1 MKGKRVRIRCLILAL
16 GAVLVSSSWSAAQ
29 DSPPEQPT
37 FRATTERVVIDAAVV
52 DAAGRPI
59 TDVTAA
65 EFDLKIDGKPRGLLS
80 VEFLPHLAEPAAP
93 APRTGFA
100 SFSSNERAQA
110 GRLVLIA
117 IDQNTINIGRG
128 RTAFLSATALLDRLA
143 PEDRVGVVAFPRGPR
158 LEFTADRKAVD
169 GTLQRVIGTAQH
181 TLNEVQLSPTEVL
194 SITRGDNRYLGPVLD
209 RECQFVFATDADP
222 LSRQQEM
229 AACRSNVEQEARSLA
244 VLLREQTTA
253 SLNML
258 RAIVTQ
264 LKGIPAPK
272 TLVWV
277 SQGMLADDR
286 RPDIA
291 RLADEALA
299 ARVNIYVLHL
309 DPPDHA
315 DASAPRVFSTFTE
328 DRELMTEG
336 LEFMAGVGRGALFR
350 TTGTAEFAFTQIA
363 NELAG
368 SYLLTIEPQPSD
380 RDGRTHDID
389 LKVRRAGAVVRSRHR
404 FTVSPTAR
412 GPAAP
417 EEQIT
422 ALLRAPLLAAELPL
436 KLATYS
442 LASGDKERVR
452 VMLGS
457 ELGGPTSA
465 PDDVALG
472 FVIADE
478 KGKVVRDG
486 YQQARL
492 APMVTG
498 VAAPLQYNGLIELAP
513 GTYKIRFAAVD
524 GRGRQG
530 SLEHRFEVGLTSSG
544 GITLGSLVLAPLTSD
559 RGLRAPARAAVAV
572 PFQAYADLR
581 VAKGVAPEAV
591 RVRVEVTDRTTG
603 EVLTGADG
611 QVLPGA
617 DAKGT
622 AAAQARLPVELVP
635 PGEYDATL
643 VVTAGDGEPMRLTR
657 PFDLLTTVAPGEGLF
672 ADDIRHLPASGNDAL
687 LVPAYVTPVLEQAL
701 ALDGASADPATRDA
715 IAAWTRSAAA
725 AEDMLPKD
733 PESGALLSTTMARG
747 IARLRRGDLE
757 SAAAAFRTA
766 IKLASDFPPAAVY
779 LGACYAAGGRDRE
792 AAGAWQLVLALGQ
805 EDAVVYRLTADALL
819 RLGDAAAA
827 DDVLKDALHAFPQDA
842 ALMRRVALARASA
855 GDAARALDLI
865 EPLLAA
871 GSAEPDVQVLAVKLA
886 IALAAGNPTSDHAE
900 DLARLQRYS
909 QLLARGHERPPPLI
923 AHWIRHL
930 EGGAPASSPP

>member
-1 MKGKRVRIRCLILAL
+1 LKGERVRNRCLILAL
-16 GAVLVSSSWSAAQ
+16 GAVLVWSSSSGAQ
-29 DSPPEQPT
+29 DPPPEQPT

-52 DAAGRPI
+52 DQAGRPI

-65 EFDLKIDGKPRGLLS
+65 EFDLKIDGKPRGLVS
-80 VEFLPHLAEPAAP
+80 VEFLPHLSEPATP
-93 APRTGFA
+93 APSTGFTP
-100 SFSSNERAQA
+100 FSSNERAQA

-117 IDQNTINIGRG
+117 IDQNTISIGRG

-143 PEDRVGVVAFPRGPR
+143 PEDRVGIVAFPRGPK

-169 GTLQRVIGTAQH
+169 DTLQQVIGTAQH

-194 SITRGDNRYLGPVLD
+194 SITRGDNRYLGPVID
-209 RECQFVFATDADP
+209 RECQFAFATDADP

-229 AACRSNVEQEARSLA
+229 ATCRSKVEQEARSLA
-244 VLLREQTTA
+244 ILLREQTTA

-258 RAIVTQ
+258 RAVVTQ
-264 LKGIPAPK
+264 LKRIPAPK

-315 DASAPRVFSTFTE
+315 DASAPRVFSTFVE
-328 DRELMTEG
+328 DREMMSEG

-350 TTGTAEFAFTQIA
+350 TTGNAEFAFTQIA

-389 LKVRRAGAVVRSRHR
+389 LKVRRAGAIVRSRHR
-404 FTVSPTAR
+404 FAVTPAPR
-412 GPAAP
+412 GPSAP

-442 LASGDKERVR
+442 LARGDKGRVR
-452 VMLGS
+452 VMLGA
-457 ELGGPTSA
+457 ELGGPASA

-472 FVIADE
+472 FVVTDQ
-478 KGKVVRDG
+478 KGKVVGDG

-492 APMVTG
+492 GPMVTG
-498 VAAPLQYNGLIELAP
+498 VASPLQYNGLIELAP
-513 GTYKIRFAAVD
+513 GNYKMRFAAVD
-524 GRGRQG
+524 GSGRQG
-530 SLEHRFEVGLTSSG
+530 SLEHRFEVALTSRG
-544 GITLGSLVLAPLTSD
+544 GLTLGSLVLAPLNSD
-559 RGLRAPARAAVAV
+559 RGLRAPARATVAV

-581 VAKGVAPEAV
+581 VAAGVALEAV

-603 EVLTGADG
+603 EVLTTADG
-611 QVLPGA
+611 QVLPGS
-617 DAKGT
+617 DSKG

-635 PGEYDATL
+635 PGAYDATL
-643 VVTAGDGEPMRLTR
+643 VVNAGDAEPVRLSR
-657 PFDLLTTVAPGEGLF
+657 PFDLMTAVAPGKELF

-701 ALDGASADPATRDA
+701 AVDGASADAATREA
-715 IAAWTRSAAA
+715 IAAWIRGAAA
-725 AEDMLPKD
+725 AEDTLPKD
-733 PESGALLSTTMARG
+733 PESGPLLSTTMARG

-757 SAAAAFRTA
+757 PAAAAFRAA
-766 IKLASDFPPAAVY
+766 IKIASDFPPAAVY

-805 EDAVVYRLTADALL
+805 EDAVIYRLTADALL

-827 DDVLKDALHAFPQDA
+827 DDVLKDAVRAFPQDPE
-842 ALMRRVALARASA
+842 LTRRVALARASA
-855 GDAARALDLI
+855 GDAAEALDLI
-865 EPLLAA
+865 EPLLAG
-871 GSAEPDVQVLAVKLA
+871 GSAEPDVEVLAVKLA
-886 IALAAGNPTSDHAE
+886 IALAAGNTTSDHAG

-909 QLLARGHERPPPLI
+909 RLLAHGREQPPPLI
-923 AHWIRHL
+923 AQWIRHL
-930 EGGAPASSPP
+930 EGAAPASTQP

>member
-1 MKGKRVRIRCLILAL
+1 MRNRRLMLAL
-16 GAVLVSSSWSAAQ
+16 GAVLVWSSSLAAQ
-29 DSPPEQPT
+29 DSPVEQPT
-37 FRATTERVVIDAAVV
+37 FRATTERVLIDAAVV
-52 DAAGRPI
+52 DQAGRPI

-65 EFDLKIDGKPRGLLS
+65 EFDLKVDGKPRGILS
-80 VEFLPHLAEPAAP
+80 VQFLPHLAEPAAP
-93 APRTGFA
+93 PPRTGFA
-100 SFSSNERAQA
+100 AFSTNERAQA

-117 IDQNTINIGRG
+117 IDQNTIDIGRG
-128 RTAFLSATALLDRLA
+128 RTALLSATALLDRLA

-158 LEFTADRKAVD
+158 LEFTADRKLVD
-169 GTLQRVIGTAQH
+169 DTLQKVIGTAQH

-194 SITRGDNRYLGPVLD
+194 SITQGDNRYLDRVID
-209 RECQFVFATDADP
+209 RECQFAFATDADP

-229 AACRSNVEQEARSLA
+229 ASCRSNVEQEARSLA
-244 VLLREQTTA
+244 LLLRERTTA

-264 LKGIPAPK
+264 LKRIPAPK

-328 DRELMTEG
+328 DRELMSEG

-350 TTGTAEFAFTQIA
+350 AAGNAEFAFTQIA

-368 SYLLTIEPQPSD
+368 SYLLTIEPQASD

-404 FTVSPTAR
+404 FVVA
-412 GPAAP
+412 PASDRPGAP
-417 EEQIT
+417 EEQIAT
-422 ALLRAPLLAAELPL
+422 LLRAPLLAAELPL

-442 LASGDKERVR
+442 LASGDTGRVR
-452 VMLGS
+452 VMLGT
-457 ELGGPTSA
+457 ELGGATSA

-472 FVIADE
+472 FVITDE

-486 YQQARL
+486 YQRARL
-492 APMVTG
+492 GPMMTA
-498 VAAPLQYNGLIELAP
+498 VASPLQYNGLIELAP
-513 GTYKIRFAAVD
+513 GTYKMRFAAID
-524 GRGRQG
+524 SSGRQG
-530 SLEHRFEVGLTSSG
+530 SLEHQFQVALTTSG
-544 GITLGSLVLAPLTSD
+544 TVTLGSLVLAPLTND
-559 RGLRAPARAAVAV
+559 RGLRAPARAIVAV

-581 VAKGVAPEAV
+581 VAGRTRPDGV

-603 EVLTGADG
+603 EVLTAADG
-611 QVLPGA
+611 QVLPGS
-617 DAKGT
+617 DAKG

-643 VVTAGDGEPMRLTR
+643 VVSAGEGAPVRLTR
-657 PFDLLTTVAPGEGLF
+657 PFDLETAVAPGEGLF
-672 ADDIRHLPASGNDAL
+672 AEDIRHLPASGHDAL
-687 LVPAYVTPVLEQAL
+687 LSTAYVAPVLEQAL
-701 ALDGASADPATRDA
+701 AVDAASADARVREA
-715 IAAWTRSAAA
+715 VAAWVRGDAVPEEA
-725 AEDMLPKD
+725 LPRD
-733 PESGALLSTTMARG
+733 PESGPLLSTTMARG

-757 SAAAAFRTA
+757 PAAAAFRTA
-766 IKLASDFPPAAVY
+766 IKIASDFPPAAVY

-805 EDAVVYRLTADALL
+805 EDPVVYRLAADALL
-819 RLGDAAAA
+819 RLGDAAGAA
-827 DDVLKDALHAFPQDA
+827 DVLTDAVRAFPQDA
-842 ALMRRVALARASA
+842 ELTRRVALARASA
-855 GDAARALDLI
+855 GDAAHALELI

-871 GSAEPDVQVLAVKLA
+871 GSAEPDVQVLALKLA
-886 IALAAGNPTSDHAE
+886 IALAAGNTTSDHAE
-900 DLARLQRYS
+900 DLARLQRYR
-909 QLLARGHERPPPLI
+909 QLLARGQERPPPLI

-930 EGGAPASSPP
+930 EGAARPPVRP